1 MHARRCRRLSAC
13 GQMGVLSPNGLN
25 VSHAVNLSGELTRLH
40 RALRR
45 ERAARAEAE
54 TIAEKGLRDLYLAQ
68 QRADLLH
75 RIATV
80 ANQSTTVRDALHF
93 TLVEL
98 CEFTQSAFGN
108 VYLATVDGASMVPA
122 GICYAPEPCALAS
135 FIDASLNRQFA
146 PGEGLP
152 GRVLAD
158 QRAHWMSDLRNAAN
172 FPRRELA
179 EMTGLNSAFA
189 FPVLVGERIE
199 AVIEF
204 FTMPH
209 RDIDPVILDLMDKV
223 GTQLGRVIERER
235 LNAKLTFDALHDPL
249 TGLPNR
255 TLFMDRVEQALRRR
269 ERHPD
274 LALALLFVDLDGFKY
289 INDSLGHH
297 AGDALLCT
305 TSERFKAAV
314 AATVGANDG
323 AAQWTLARLGGD
335 EFTVILDDYVDPE
348 LPKRVADA
356 LLEAASRGHDF
367 DGNEVVGGASVGI
380 AHPLS
385 STATPIDLLRK
396 ADTAMYAAK
405 ARGRGQIAVFDA
417 ELRDRALQRLRLENG
432 LRRALRRGEF
442 RLLFQPIVDMESDQL
457 AGFEALLRW
466 ERQRGEIVSP
476 ADFIDVAEETG
487 LIVAIGE
494 WVLNEACLAAAR
506 WTRRYPGRP
515 LTMSVNVSPRQFAQP
530 GFARLVRAAIAAS
543 GIAPA
548 TLSLEITEGIAIA
561 NPNRAIRV
569 MEELSEI
576 GVRISLDDFGTGYS
590 SLGHLHRYP
599 FHTLKLDR
607 SFVVGMS
614 AVNRR
619 KGIGIVRAVLDL
631 ANTMNMTVVAEG
643 IETVGQRNRLR
654 DMGCQ
659 LAQGYL
665 YSRPLDADAA
675 ERLIAARA

>member
-1 MHARRCRRLSAC
+1 
-13 GQMGVLSPNGLN
+13 MGLLSPGDLD
-25 VSHAVNLSGELTRLH
+25 VSQAVDLTRELARLQ

-45 ERAARAEAE
+45 ERTAREEAE

-80 ANQSTTVRDALHF
+80 ANQSTTVRDALHYA
-93 TLVEL
+93 LVEL
-98 CEFTQSAFGN
+98 CEFTESAFGN
-108 VYLATVDGASMVPA
+108 VYLTTADGDSVVPA
-122 GICYAPEPCALAS
+122 RICYAPEPRALAD

-158 QRAHWMSDLRNAAN
+158 RRPHWMPELRNAPN

-179 EMTGLNSAFA
+179 GLAGLNSAFA
-189 FPVLVGERIE
+189 FPVLVGEKIE
-199 AVIEF
+199 AIIEF
-204 FTMPH
+204 FTLPL
-209 RDIDPVILDLMDKV
+209 RDVDPVLLDLMEQV
-223 GTQLGRVIERER
+223 GTQLGRVIERDR
-235 LNAKLTFDALHDPL
+235 LNAKLVFDALHDPL

-289 INDSLGHH
+289 VNDSLGHH
-297 AGDALLCT
+297 AGDAMLCT

-314 AATVGANDG
+314 VETLGADDS
-323 AAQWTLARLGGD
+323 AAQWTLARFGGD

-348 LPKRVADA
+348 LPMRVAHA

-367 DGNEVVGGASVGI
+367 DGNEIVGGASIGI
-380 AHPLS
+380 AHPLG
-385 STATPIDLLRK
+385 ATVTPVDLLRK

-405 ARGRGQIAVFDA
+405 ARGRGQLAVFDDD
-417 ELRDRALQRLRLENG
+417 LRTRALKRLHLENG
-432 LRRALRRGEF
+432 LRQALRRSEF

-506 WTRRYPGRP
+506 WNRRYPGRR

-530 GFARLVRAAIAAS
+530 GFARLVRAAIAGS
-543 GIAPA
+543 GISPD

-561 NPNRAIRV
+561 NPDRAIRV

-607 SFVVGMS
+607 SFVVGMG

-665 YSRPLDADAA
+665 YSRPVDADAA

>member
-1 MHARRCRRLSAC
+1 
-13 GQMGVLSPNGLN
+13 MGVLSFSDLD
-25 VSHAVNLSGELTRLH
+25 VSQAADLSRELARLQ

-45 ERAARAEAE
+45 ERTAREEAE
-54 TIAEKGLRDLYLAQ
+54 TIAETGLRDLYLAQ

-75 RIATV
+75 RIATI
-80 ANQSTTVRDALHF
+80 ANQSTTVREALHAA
-93 TLVEL
+93 LVEL
-98 CEFTQSAFGN
+98 CQFTESAFGN
-108 VYLATVDGASMVPA
+108 VYLTVPDGQSVVPA
-122 GICYAPEPCALAS
+122 GICYAPEPAALAD
-135 FIDASLNRQFA
+135 FVTLSLNREFA
-146 PGEGLP
+146 SGEGLP
-152 GRVLAD
+152 GRVLASRRPD
-158 QRAHWMSDLRNAAN
+158 WIADLRNAVDS
-172 FPRRELA
+172 PRQKLA
-179 EMTGLNSAFA
+179 GLAGLNSALA
-189 FPVLVGERIE
+189 FPVVVGERIE

-204 FTMPH
+204 FTLPH
-209 RDIDPVILDLMDKV
+209 RDIDPAMLDLMAQV
-223 GTQLGRVIERER
+223 GTQLGRVIERDR
-235 LNAKLTFDALHDPL
+235 LNTKLLFDALHDPL

-255 TLFMDRVEQALRRR
+255 TLFMDRVDQALRRR
-269 ERHPD
+269 DRHPD
-274 LALALLFVDLDGFKY
+274 LALALIFVDLDGFKY
-289 INDSLGHH
+289 VNDSLGHH
-297 AGDALLCT
+297 AGDAILCT
-305 TSERFKAAV
+305 TAKRFKAAV
-314 AATVGANDG
+314 TAIAG

-335 EFTVILDDYVDPE
+335 EFTVILDDYVDPT
-348 LPKRVADA
+348 LPTRLANA
-356 LLEAASRGHDF
+356 LLEQASRGHDCN
-367 DGNEVVGGASVGI
+367 GSEVVGGASIGI

-385 STATPIDLLRK
+385 ATATAIDLLRK

-405 ARGRGQIAVFDA
+405 ARGRGQIAVFDD
-417 ELRDRALQRLRLENG
+417 ELRARALKRLQIENG
-432 LRRALRRGEF
+432 LRRAVRRSEF
-442 RLLFQPIVDMESDQL
+442 RLFFQPIVDMESDHL

-466 ERQRGEIVSP
+466 EPQRGEIVAP
-476 ADFIDVAEETG
+476 ADFIHVAEETG

-506 WTRRYPGRP
+506 WNRRYPGRH

-530 GFARLVRAAIAAS
+530 GFARLVRAAIAQS

-548 TLSLEITEGIAIA
+548 TLSLEITEGIAITQ
-561 NPNRAIRV
+561 PERAVRV
-569 MEELSEI
+569 MEELAEI
-576 GVRISLDDFGTGYS
+576 GVKISLDDFGTGYS

-607 SFVVGMS
+607 SFVVGMG

-631 ANTMNMTVVAEG
+631 AATMNMTVVAEG

>member
-1 MHARRCRRLSAC
+1 
-13 GQMGVLSPNGLN
+13 MGLLSPADL
-25 VSHAVNLSGELTRLH
+25 NLSQAVDLSRELTRLQ

-45 ERAARAEAE
+45 ERAAREEAE

-68 QRADLLH
+68 RRADLLH

-93 TLVEL
+93 ALVEL
-98 CEFTQSAFGN
+98 CEFTESAFGN
-108 VYLATVDGASMVPA
+108 VYLTTDDGGSMAPA
-122 GICYAPEPCALAS
+122 HIFYAPEPRALS
-135 FIDASLNRQFA
+135 DFIDASLNRQFA

-158 QRAHWMSDLRNAAN
+158 RRPHWMPDLRNTPN

-179 EMTGLNSAFA
+179 GLAGLNSAFA
-189 FPVLVGERIE
+189 FPVRVGDRIE

-204 FTMPH
+204 FTLPY
-209 RDIDPVILDLMDKV
+209 RDVDPVMLDLMEQV
-223 GTQLGRVIERER
+223 GTQLGRVVERDR
-235 LNAKLTFDALHDPL
+235 LNAKLLFDALHDPL

-289 INDSLGHH
+289 VNDSLGHQ
-297 AGDALLCT
+297 AGDAMLCNT
-305 TSERFKAAV
+305 AERFKAAV
-314 AATVGANDG
+314 VETLGTDQS

-335 EFTVILDDYVDPE
+335 EFTVVLDDYVDPE
-348 LPKRVADA
+348 LPMRVAHA

-367 DGNEVVGGASVGI
+367 DGNEVVGGASIGI

-385 STATPIDLLRK
+385 PTVTPIDLLRK

-405 ARGRGQIAVFDA
+405 ARGRGQVAIFDD
-417 ELRDRALQRLRLENG
+417 ELRTRALKRLHLENG
-432 LRRALRRGEF
+432 LRRALRRSEF

-506 WTRRYPGRP
+506 WNRRYPGRR

-530 GFARLVRAAIAAS
+530 GFARLVRAAIAGS
-543 GIAPA
+543 GISPD

-561 NPNRAIRV
+561 NPDRAIRV

-576 GVRISLDDFGTGYS
+576 GVKISLDDFGTGYS

-607 SFVVGMS
+607 SFVVGMG
-614 AVNRR
+614 AMNRR

-675 ERLIAARA
+675 ERLIATRA

>member
-1 MHARRCRRLSAC
+1 MSDGSKMGLLSL
-13 GQMGVLSPNGLN
+13 GDLN
-25 VSHAVNLSGELTRLH
+25 LTEAVDLTREMTRLQ

-45 ERAARAEAE
+45 ERAAREEAE

-75 RIATV
+75 RIATI

-93 TLVEL
+93 ALVEL
-98 CEFTQSAFGN
+98 CEFTESAFGN
-108 VYLATVDGASMVPA
+108 VYLTTVDGGSMVPA
-122 GICYAPEPCALAS
+122 RICFAPEPRALAD
-135 FIDASLNRQFA
+135 FIDASLNCQFA

-158 QRAHWMSDLRNAAN
+158 RRPHWMPDLRNAQN

-179 EMTGLNSAFA
+179 GRAGLNSAFA
-189 FPVLVGERIE
+189 FPVRVSDRIE

-204 FTMPH
+204 FTLPY
-209 RDIDPVILDLMDKV
+209 RDVDTAMLDLMERV
-223 GTQLGRVIERER
+223 GTQLGRVIERDR
-235 LNAKLTFDALHDPL
+235 LNAKLVFDALHDPL

-289 INDSLGHH
+289 VNDSLGHH
-297 AGDALLCT
+297 AGDAMLCT
-305 TSERFKAAV
+305 TSERFRTAV
-314 AATVGANDG
+314 VETLGADQST
-323 AAQWTLARLGGD
+323 AQWTLARLGGD
-335 EFTVILDDYVDPE
+335 EFTVILDDYADPE
-348 LPKRVADA
+348 LPMRVADA

-367 DGNEVVGGASVGI
+367 EGNEIVGGASIGI
-380 AHPLS
+380 AHPLN
-385 STATPIDLLRK
+385 STVTPIDLLRK

-405 ARGRGQIAVFDA
+405 ARGRGQIAVFDDD
-417 ELRDRALQRLRLENG
+417 LRTRALKRLHLENG
-432 LRRALRRGEF
+432 LRQALRRSEF

-466 ERQRGEIVSP
+466 ERQRGEIVPP

-506 WTRRYPGRP
+506 WNRRHPGRN
-515 LTMSVNVSPRQFAQP
+515 LTMSVNVSPRQFVQP
-530 GFARLVRAAIAAS
+530 GFARLVRAAIAQS

-548 TLSLEITEGIAIA
+548 TLSLEITEGIAISQ
-561 NPNRAIRV
+561 PERAIRV

-576 GVRISLDDFGTGYS
+576 GVKISLDDFGTGYS

-607 SFVVGMS
+607 SFVVGMG
-614 AVNRR
+614 AMNRR

-675 ERLIAARA
+675 ERLIATRA

>member
-1 MHARRCRRLSAC
+1 
-13 GQMGVLSPNGLN
+13 MGLLSPADL
-25 VSHAVNLSGELTRLH
+25 NLSQAVDLSRELTRLQ

-45 ERAARAEAE
+45 ERAAREEAE

-68 QRADLLH
+68 RRADLLH

-93 TLVEL
+93 ALVEL
-98 CEFTQSAFGN
+98 CEFTESAFGN
-108 VYLATVDGASMVPA
+108 VYLTTDDGGSMAPA
-122 GICYAPEPCALAS
+122 RIFYAPEPRALS
-135 FIDASLNRQFA
+135 NFIDASLNRQFA

-158 QRAHWMSDLRNAAN
+158 RRPHWMPDLRNASN

-179 EMTGLNSAFA
+179 GMAGLNSAFA
-189 FPVLVGERIE
+189 FPVRVGDRIE

-204 FTMPH
+204 FTLPY
-209 RDIDPVILDLMDKV
+209 RDVDPVMLDLMEQV
-223 GTQLGRVIERER
+223 GTQLGRVIERDR
-235 LNAKLTFDALHDPL
+235 LNAKLLFDALHDPL

-289 INDSLGHH
+289 VNDSLGHQ
-297 AGDALLCT
+297 AGDAMLCNT
-305 TSERFKAAV
+305 AERFKAAV
-314 AATVGANDG
+314 VETLGTDQS

-335 EFTVILDDYVDPE
+335 EFTVVLDDYVDPE
-348 LPKRVADA
+348 LPMRVAHA

-367 DGNEVVGGASVGI
+367 DGNEVVGGASIGI

-385 STATPIDLLRK
+385 PTVTPIDLLRK

-405 ARGRGQIAVFDA
+405 ARGRGQVAIFDD
-417 ELRDRALQRLRLENG
+417 ELRTRALKRLHLENG
-432 LRRALRRGEF
+432 LRRALRRSEF

-506 WTRRYPGRP
+506 WNRRYPGRR

-530 GFARLVRAAIAAS
+530 GFARLVRAAIAGS
-543 GIAPA
+543 GISPD

-561 NPNRAIRV
+561 NPDRAIRV

-607 SFVVGMS
+607 SFVVGMG

-675 ERLIAARA
+675 ERLIATRA